1 MNSRK
6 TTKKAQTKS
15 NVIFEKLK
23 SDYFLARI
31 FEYMPKKKSLEIMK
45 INKRLQK
52 RTNLS
57 IINYKEY
64 SELYSSIEI
73 ELTPAKNEYG
83 SFIRISAEEKDYY
96 HVYFNNAKKEKG
108 RNFLKEKE
116 KVKIIKIKIDHQ
128 VKSFNELFSHC
139 NCISS
144 INFKKFYR
152 INITDMSGMF
162 RACFSLKELNLSNV
176 KTNNVT
182 DMNSMFSGC
191 LSLKEL
197 NIFNFITD
205 NVIDMKSL
213 FYECSLL
220 GILVNE

>member
-6 TTKKAQTKS
+6 TSKKAQTKS
-15 NVIFEKLK
+15 KVIFEKLK
-23 SDYFLARI
+23 SGYFLARI

-83 SFIRISAEEKDYY
+83 SFIRISEEEKDYY
-96 HVYFNNAKKEKG
+96 HVYFNNVKKEKG

-128 VKSFNELFSHC
+128 VKSFNDLFSHC
-139 NCISS
+139 NCIGA

-152 INITDMSGMF
+152 INMTDMSGMF

-191 LSLKEL
+191 YSLEEL
-197 NIFNFITD
+197 NLSNFNTENVTD
-205 NVIDMKSL
+205 MSYM
-213 FYECSLL
+213 FSGCQS
-220 GILVNE
+220 